1 MVLMVTVA
9 CTLAAE
15 VVTLH
20 TTSKTFTSAD
30 RCYVDYFA
38 RCKKIS
44 CDLLSD
50 NEAIDRVE
58 A

>member
-1 MVLMVTVA
+1 MVTVA

-20 TTSKTFTSAD
+20 TTSKTFTSAN
-30 RCYVDYFA
+30 RCDVDYFA
-38 RCKKIS
+38 RRKKIS